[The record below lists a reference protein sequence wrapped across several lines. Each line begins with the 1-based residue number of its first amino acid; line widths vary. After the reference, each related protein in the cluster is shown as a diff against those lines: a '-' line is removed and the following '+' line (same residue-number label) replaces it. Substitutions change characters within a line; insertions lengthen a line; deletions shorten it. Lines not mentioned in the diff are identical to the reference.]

1 MSACG
6 HLADISIAA
15 NVRFAPGAV
24 IREPRANATGEIASA
39 KRVAAVPGIMQA

>member
-1 MSACG
+1 M
-6 HLADISIAA
+6 
-15 NVRFAPGAV
+15 NVRFAPRAV